1 MNELQEI
8 LNAKFFFFLFWSQLN
23 GTTFPSSRKTHSFAL
38 LIDFSSGKYSIS
50 IRKKTSKFLLA
61 LVAAACVNR
70 GSDKSSIDEQTKES
84 DS

>member
-1 MNELQEI
+1 MQS
-8 LNAKFFFFLFWSQLN
+8 FFFLFWCEKLSLKLN

-38 LIDFSSGKYSIS
+38 SIGFSSGKYSIS
-50 IRKKTSKFLLA
+50 IRKKTIKNTSKFLLA